1 MILISNCFFGRLEF
15 MNVGSDVETRQTSN
29 PWIVN
34 NSRTML
40 DKDCHYK
47 EFCFFLL
54 KRLCLFLSPI
64 SVFIRPVPT
73 VEKEN
78 GSA

>member
-1 MILISNCFFGRLEF
+1 

-40 DKDCHYK
+40 DKDCHYE
-47 EFCFFLL
+47 EFSFFLL
-54 KRLCLFLSPI
+54 KLLFLFLELKTDQKLIKMVRNFHRLIFREPLH
-64 SVFIRPVPT
+64 
-73 VEKEN
+73 
-78 GSA
+78 